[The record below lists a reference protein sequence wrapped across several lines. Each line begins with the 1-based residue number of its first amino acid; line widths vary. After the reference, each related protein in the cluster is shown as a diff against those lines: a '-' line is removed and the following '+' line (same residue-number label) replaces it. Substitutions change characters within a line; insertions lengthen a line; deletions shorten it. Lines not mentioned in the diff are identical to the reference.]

1 MAVKICTTGGSCIT
15 CDASWAAVQK
25 AIKGAKAKD
34 FICCGHSCAK
44 VSQITTVEEV
54 PREEGEEE
62 EQKRG
67 GRRSEKIT
75 TF

>member
-1 MAVKICTTGGSCIT
+1 MAVKICTTGGSCIR
-15 CDASWAAVQK
+15 CDASWEAVQK

-44 VSQITTVEEV
+44 VDQITTVEEV
-54 PREEGEEE
+54 PREEVEE
-62 EQKRG
+62 EQQRG
-67 GRRSEKIT
+67 GRRSTEEIT